1 MKNRLLKRTTIALSA
16 LALAYPLASC
26 NSAFFGGNDSV
37 EIKEVT
43 TRYDET
49 SGNTYIT
56 ITFTDEEK
64 DPVVFSIPRGYAGKD
79 GNGIKNVSSR
89 MLSDGKSL
97 ELTISYT
104 DSSIE
109 NTVISVPVLEG
120 KGVKEVLV
128 DSDEAGNT
136 TIQFTYTDGTTGPLI
151 TIPKGTDGNGIE
163 SFEVADPDM
172 NGIMAVTVT
181 FTDGTTKTFEIK
193 NGKDGASVS
202 TITYNEAKST
212 PTEYV
217 LTIEYS
223 DGYSEDVTLPR
234 PRSTRWF
241 TGVTTPDNDS
251 AASSEA
257 VEGDFFLNRLNGY
270 VYQKGSDGKWTF
282 LFGMKADAS
291 QGGDEVYYSVYFDPG
306 EGNINGNKGITWT
319 SVLEGKT
326 VPLSQIPSPSYEGHT
341 FLGWFTDVD
350 NINAGQF
357 TDMVPVFSD
366 LHLKAKYTTGD

>member
-1 MKNRLLKRTTIALSA
+1 MKNRILKRMMIALSA
-16 LALAYPLASC
+16 LTLAYPLASC
-26 NSAFFGGNDSV
+26 NSAFFGGNDAV

-43 TRYDET
+43 TRYDEV
-49 SGNTYIT
+49 SGNTYVT

-89 MLSDGKSL
+89 MLSDGKSI

-104 DSSIE
+104 DTGIE

-128 DSDEAGNT
+128 DKDEDDNT
-136 TIQFTYTDGTTGPLI
+136 TIQFTYTDGTTGPVI
-151 TIPKGTDGNGIE
+151 TIPRGKDGTGIE
-163 SFEVADPDM
+163 SFEVSEPDSTGRM
-172 NGIMAVTVT
+172 NITVT
-181 FTDGTTKTFEIK
+181 FTDGTEKNFEIK
-193 NGKDGASVS
+193 NGTDGISVAN
-202 TITYNEAKST
+202 ITYNEAKSDAT
-212 PTEYV
+212 HYV
-217 LTIEYS
+217 LTITYT
-223 DGYSEDVTLPR
+223 DGYTEDVSLDR

-251 AASSEA
+251 TASSDA

-282 LFGMKADAS
+282 LFGMKADES
-291 QGGDEVYYSVYFDPG
+291 TGGNEVFHTVFFDPG
-306 EGNINGNKGITWT
+306 LGTINGNAGIGWT

-326 VPLSQIPSPSYEGHT
+326 VPLSQIPTPSYEGHD

-357 TDMVPVFSD
+357 TDMVPVYND
-366 LHLKAKYTTGD
+366 LHLTAKYTTGE